1 MVIKW
6 SKEKRWNIIKRAK
19 KEIEKFFNENCV
31 VTEWEK
37 EKQNWGEIL
46 FSEKEQKK
54 QIKCRLCRSPKIAVK
69 NGVLPAE
76 IIYDAVLLFCKED
89 VILAG
94 SKIEMKKEEGE
105 VFRSVGEMVSY
116 STHNEIALKREDVI

>member
-1 MVIKW
+1 MI
-6 SKEKRWNIIKRAK
+6 
-19 KEIEKFFNENCV
+19 
-31 VTEWEK
+31 EWEK

-54 QIKCRLCRSPKIAVK
+54 QIKCRLCRTPKIAVK

-76 IIYDAVLLFCKED
+76 VIYDAILLFCKED
-89 VILAG
+89 RIMAG
-94 SKIEMKKEEGE
+94 SKIEIEREGGE
-105 VFRSVGEMVSY
+105 NVVFKSVGEMVSY